1 MTINRI
7 AAVVAALAVAL
18 SGTAATAATP
28 HRHVW
33 RYLGDHP
40 SPKAY
45 AYELAKQHGWQKQ
58 WWALNEIVTAESG
71 WNPCAV
77 NPGRHLCHYTGRSS
91 CGIPQAQPCPWR
103 NLWTTRYAQVRWMM
117 SYIKRRYGSP
127 VNALAFRRV
136 HNWY

>member
-1 MTINRI
+1 MTITRI
-7 AAVVAALAVAL
+7 AAVLAALAVAL
-18 SGTAATAATP
+18 SGTAANAATKTHQHLP
-28 HRHVW
+28 T
-33 RYLGDHP
+33 
-40 SPKAY
+40 PKAY
-45 AYELAKQHGWQKQ
+45 AYKIAKERGWARQ

-77 NPGRHLCHYTGRSS
+77 NPGRRLCYYTGTSS

-103 NLWTTRYAQVRWMM
+103 NLWTTRYAQVRWLM

-127 VNALAFRRV
+127 LNALAFRRV